1 MKQRTGVQ
9 TSGGSGFQSSIGTPY
24 GDIIP
29 VRVIKV
35 FLNTVDDEGLIDKY
49 GKFAALGGILFEP
62 LTNPEPPDENGEF
75 SMNPQ
80 NFSFAL
86 PLLSN
91 FKQPPTINEIVYV
104 ISLPTNK
111 IMTDEADVDTWYIR
125 TMNMWNSVH
134 HNALPNNFFSV
145 GADDNNK
152 NYEQTEAGFVRNPSD
167 DSTEIDLGTTFV
179 EKLDIKNLQLYQGDS
194 TFEGRWGNTI
204 RLGSTVKNSSPE
216 NPWSDTG
223 ENGDPITII
232 KNGQTDDDSDPWIP
246 QVENINTDK
255 SSIYLTSTQKIPIE
269 GASVNYNSYDTP
281 PTSLDLYEGEQVLI
295 NSGRLVFNSKS
306 DSILLSSQ
314 NSINLNSN
322 DTVNI
327 DTGQLSVDAKLI
339 TLGNKDATE
348 SVILGD
354 KFLDSYTK
362 VIQKLVSLMNTL
374 PTVGMPAP
382 FRPNAGVITTS
393 TQCLVQ
399 LQQHLTEIQSFK
411 SKITYTK

>member
-9 TSGGSGFQSSIGTPY
+9 SSGGSNFQTSIGSPY
-24 GDIIP
+24 GSIIP
-29 VRVIKV
+29 VRVKKV
-35 FLNTVDDEGLIDKY
+35 FLNTTDDSTLIDKY
-49 GKFAALGGILFEP
+49 GKFAALGGILGES
-62 LTNPEPPDENGEF
+62 LTNPEPPDENGEYNQNPETLIYAAPLF
-75 SMNPQ
+75 SN
-80 NFSFAL
+80 L
-86 PLLSN
+86 
-91 FKQPPTINEIVYV
+91 KQPPTINEIVYV

-111 IMTDEADVDTWYIR
+111 ILIDEADINSWYIR
-125 TMNMWNSVH
+125 TINMWNSVH
-134 HNALPNNFFSV
+134 HNAIPNNFFAESK
-145 GADDNNK
+145 DEKNR

-167 DSTEIDLGTTFV
+167 NSTEIDLGSTFV
-179 EKLDIKNLQLYQGDS
+179 EKLDIKKLQLYQGDS

-204 RLGSTVKNSSPE
+204 RLGSTVENSSPE
-216 NPWSDTG
+216 NPWSDVG

-232 KNGQTDDDSDPWIP
+232 KNGQTEDGSDPWVP

-362 VIQKLVSLMNTL
+362 VIQKLVALMNTL

-382 FRPNAGVITTS
+382 FTPNAGVITTS

-411 SKITYTK
+411 SKTTYTK

>member
-1 MKQRTGVQ
+1 M
-9 TSGGSGFQSSIGTPY
+9 
-24 GDIIP
+24 
-29 VRVIKV
+29 
-35 FLNTVDDEGLIDKY
+35 LN
-49 GKFAALGGILFEP
+49 
-62 LTNPEPPDENGEF
+62 
-75 SMNPQ
+75 
-80 NFSFAL
+80 
-86 PLLSN
+86 
-91 FKQPPTINEIVYV
+91 
-104 ISLPTNK
+104 
-111 IMTDEADVDTWYIR
+111 
-125 TMNMWNSVH
+125 
-134 HNALPNNFFSV
+134 
-145 GADDNNK
+145 
-152 NYEQTEAGFVRNPSD
+152 
-167 DSTEIDLGTTFV
+167 
-179 EKLDIKNLQLYQGDS
+179 IKNLQLYQGDS

-204 RLGSTVKNSSPE
+204 RLGSTVENSSPA
-216 NPWSDTG
+216 NPWSDVG
-223 ENGDPITII
+223 ESGDPITII
-232 KNGQTDDDSDPWIP
+232 KNGQTEDGSDPWVP

-382 FRPNAGVITTS
+382 FTPNAGVITTS

-399 LQQHLTEIQSFK
+399 LQQHLTEIEGFK
-411 SKITYTK
+411 SKKTYTK